1 VEGEVLLKISLLIYS
16 LASGGAERQVSIL
29 LKELSKKYKIYLVLM
44 NDTIF
49 YEIPKNVEVFYLEK
63 SNPFE
68 SGIKKLLKIPFLAM
82 KYKKFLKEKEIDVSL
97 SFMNRPNYINVLAN
111 RGIVS
116 ERINPFEEYKT
127 NSLKDKI
134 NRLLVKALYKKAK
147 KVIPN
152 SKGTEIELN
161 KRGIKNTEVIY
172 NMLELKQIDKLRNE
186 EIDLQKEKFT
196 FITIGRLEPQKN
208 TILLIEAIKNIDAKL
223 WIIGDGYLRDSLEL
237 KVKNEKLE
245 EKVKFLGRQKNV
257 YKFLNK
263 ADCFVFSSNYEGFPN
278 VLLEALAC
286 KLPIISI
293 DCKSGPREILA
304 PNSDITK
311 QTKDIEIAEYGILTP
326 VGDVEKM
333 QEAMQMI
340 INDKNLREG
349 YRKKALNRAK
359 DFSIDKIIPKW
370 ERILND

>member
-1 VEGEVLLKISLLIYS
+1 MKISLLIYS

-161 KRGIKNTEVIY
+161 NRGIKNTEVIY
-172 NMLELKQIDKLRNE
+172 NMLELKKIGKLRNE

>member
-134 NRLLVKALYKKAK
+134 NRLLVKSLYKKAK

-161 KRGIKNTEVIY
+161 NRGIKNTEVIY
-172 NMLELKQIDKLRNE
+172 NMLELKKIGKLRNE

-223 WIIGDGYLRDSLEL
+223 WIIGDGYLRNSLEL

-257 YKFLNK
+257 YKFLDK
-263 ADCFVFSSNYEGFPN
+263 VDCFVFSSNYEGFPN

-286 KLPIISI
+286 NLPIIST

-304 PNSDITK
+304 PNSDLNK

-333 QEAMQMI
+333 REAMKMI
-340 INDKNLREG
+340 IENKNLREN
-349 YRKKALNRAK
+349 YKKKAVNRAK
-359 DFSIDKIIPKW
+359 DFSVEKIIPKW
-370 ERILND
+370 EKVLND